1 MDENEVYDRASL
13 GSTSSVNKIIHPD
26 IQIGPATVRVPARM
40 MLNLLLEQLNIP
52 DTIYRGRQYSQDSH
66 CHGALL
72 HLYID

>member
-1 MDENEVYDRASL
+1 MM
-13 GSTSSVNKIIHPD
+13 
-26 IQIGPATVRVPARM
+26 QIGPASVRVPARM